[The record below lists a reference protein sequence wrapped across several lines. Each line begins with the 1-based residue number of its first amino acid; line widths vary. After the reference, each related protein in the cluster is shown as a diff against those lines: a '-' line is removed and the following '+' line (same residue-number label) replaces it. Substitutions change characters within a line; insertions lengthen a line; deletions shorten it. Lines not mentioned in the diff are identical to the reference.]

1 MGRAEV
7 RARSAVV
14 RWRPTANGCRIRWS
28 FRATR
33 VEQRRRRYPRIP
45 TAATVLVSQVDGR
58 AVDQFARTRT
68 VGLGGCGFLYHEDLP
83 VGAIVELMIAVR
95 PVAVRT
101 LARVVYQR
109 PVEDAGSREI
119 GVEFLALEP
128 EDRRR
133 IEELLQTRLAPET
146 V

>member
-1 MGRAEV
+1 MQNTGRAPE
-7 RARSAVV
+7 
-14 RWRPTANGCRIRWS
+14 P
-28 FRATR
+28 R
-33 VEQRRRRYPRIP
+33 VDQRRRRYPRIP

-68 VGLGGCGFLYHEDLP
+68 VGLGGCGFLYREELP
-83 VGAIVELMIAVR
+83 VGAVVELMIAVR

-101 LARVVYQR
+101 LARVVYLR
-109 PVEDAGSREI
+109 AVEEAGAFEV

-133 IEELLQTRLAPET
+133 IEDLLHTRLAPET
-146 V
+146 T